1 MNQTSLFFTLLIS
14 LLTFSSCSNDNDN
27 KTELSV
33 IGGWN
38 VGESKL
44 NGEIVNDQSLV
55 RLLTADNR
63 MEFFFDVDNGGGQ
76 FQGEK
81 GSWEMNGN
89 TLTIDF
95 DDPSLDTK
103 VYTVTDIQPSS
114 MTWES
119 EILGEGTLIEILTR

>member
-1 MNQTSLFFTLLIS
+1 MNKPSLFLILLIT

-27 KTELSV
+27 NTELSV
-33 IGGWN
+33 IGGWT
-38 VGESKL
+38 VDESKW
-44 NGEIVNDQSLV
+44 NGEIVTDQSLV

-95 DDPSLDTK
+95 DNPYMDTK
-103 VYTVTDIQPSS
+103 TYTVTDIEPSS
-114 MTWES
+114 MIWES
-119 EILGEGTLIEILTR
+119 EILGEGTLKEILTR